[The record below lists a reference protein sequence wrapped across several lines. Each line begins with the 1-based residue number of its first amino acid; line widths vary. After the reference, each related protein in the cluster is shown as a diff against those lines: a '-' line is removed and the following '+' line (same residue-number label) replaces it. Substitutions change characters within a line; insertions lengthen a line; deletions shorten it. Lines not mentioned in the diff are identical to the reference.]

1 MARPRS
7 RPPDE
12 ANPNGPLAQPA
23 GGLATRTPPH
33 NLDAEQGVLAC
44 VLHGGTDTFAEV
56 ASSAIVP
63 ESFYHPGHRLLYEA
77 MLELFQKSQPID
89 ELHVVDRLQTRGQL
103 ESVGG
108 TGYLNVMTARFATPL
123 HVAHYVAIVRE
134 KYLLRRLI
142 AVCATT
148 VERCFEQQAEG
159 VHNFLDSVEQDI
171 FRIAEERTDETRSIK
186 DTVKETTKII
196 HMLLEKKGQTNGVPS
211 GFTDLDRMTFGF
223 QPGDMIVLA
232 ARPSMGK
239 TSLALNFVEHAVL
252 PRKPGDT
259 PKKSLIFSLEMTAE
273 SLALRLLCSRAGVD
287 LSQLKQG
294 TARKDDTARRLMEV
308 GDQFLNAPLKI
319 NDSSA
324 VGIGDIRAIARR
336 IAHREGLDFIVID
349 YLQLIKGNTRIE
361 SREQQISEISRGV
374 KGLAKELNV
383 PVVVLSQLNRE
394 SEKNNRT
401 PRLSDL
407 RESGAIEQDADL
419 VMMIA
424 PAKDATEE
432 SRREDVVKVEL
443 IVAKQR
449 NGPTGS
455 VPLVFQRNLTRFEN
469 YTQS

>member
-1 MARPRS
+1 MQRDRPGKGGGGS
-7 RPPDE
+7 PNTPPR
-12 ANPNGPLAQPA
+12 NGAE
-23 GGLATRTPPH
+23 GLSTRVPPH
-33 NLDAEQGVLAC
+33 NVDAEQGVLAC
-44 VLHGGTDTFAEV
+44 CLHGGTDIFAEV
-56 ASSAIVP
+56 ASSQIVT
-63 ESFYHPGHRLLYEA
+63 ESFYHPGHRLIFDA

-89 ELHVVDRLQTRGQL
+89 ELHLVDRLQSRGNL
-103 ESVGG
+103 DASGG
-108 TGYLNVMTARFATPL
+108 TPYLNTITARFATPL
-123 HVAHYVAIVRE
+123 HVSHYVAIVRE

-142 AVCATT
+142 HVCATT
-148 VERCFEQQAEG
+148 VERCFEEQAEG
-159 VHNFLDSVEQDI
+159 VHGFLDSVEQDI

-186 DTVKETTKII
+186 DTVKETTKLI
-196 HMLLEKKGQTNGVPS
+196 HMLLERRGETSGVAS
-211 GFTDLDRMTFGF
+211 GFTDLDKMTFGF

-239 TSLALNFVEHAVL
+239 TSLALNFAEHAVL
-252 PRKPGDT
+252 PRKPGDA
-259 PKKSLIFSLEMTAE
+259 PKKTLIYSLEMTAQ

-294 TARKDDTARRLMEV
+294 TARRDDTARRLMAT
-308 GDQFLNAPLKI
+308 GDEFLNAPLKI

-324 VGIGDIRAIARR
+324 LGIGDIRAIARR
-336 IAHREGLDFIVID
+336 IAHRDGLDFIVID
-349 YLQLIKGNTRIE
+349 YLQLIKGNPRIE

-424 PAKDATEE
+424 PARDSTDE

-469 YTQS
+469 FTHS